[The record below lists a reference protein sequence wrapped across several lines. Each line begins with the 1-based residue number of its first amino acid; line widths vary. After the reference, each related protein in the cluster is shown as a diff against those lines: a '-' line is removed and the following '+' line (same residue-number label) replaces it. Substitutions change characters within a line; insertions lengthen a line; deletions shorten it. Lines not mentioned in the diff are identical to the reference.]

1 MPAPCGRLPAV
12 SLLTEL
18 DDFYTDHRE
27 CGELDAGVEGL
38 VVWMDCECGAK
49 ILRRVCLR
57 QEPKY

>member
-1 MPAPCGRLPAV
+1 V

-49 ILRRVCLR
+49 IVGRVCLR